1 MRIGDFNTPI
11 SKVDRTSREQS
22 SKDITLNNT
31 FNQVDLMNT
40 YRTLL
45 PTIAENILFPS
56 VRRTFTKIEAGS
68 EP

>member
-1 MRIGDFNTPI
+1 MRIGDFNTPV

-22 SKDITLNNT
+22 SKDITLNST

-56 VRRTFTKIEAGS
+56 VCRTFTKVEAGS
-68 EP
+68 GP